1 MRPYRAIAIA
11 VLALTILPGLVR
23 AADAQQLT
31 SATSAAVRALK
42 VSLRCQSCDHEHLRT
57 ALPFVDLVADNAL
70 AHVDASLTPKAGNP
84 SVQWTLTVAG
94 RGAFKGQS
102 RTVTFAIPIAATEE
116 EHRAEIAR
124 FLALALA
131 PYAAATSAARHLDLT
146 YARDAEVA
154 ARKAAADPWHHWV
167 FRIGASVHENGEQS
181 QSSRSVSVSGSANR
195 TTAHWKLR
203 IGGARS
209 LNESAFDVDDL
220 SIRTRLTDWSAD
232 ALVVRSLGGNLSWG
246 VTSSV
251 TGSTFSNAEMIGRFA
266 PGIEYDVFPYAES
279 SRRSLTI
286 QYTAGYAHY
295 EYREVTIFDRIQE
308 DVGQHQLN
316 VSLGLR
322 QPWGTSGASVAYTQH
337 LQSKDRT
344 RLTATG
350 TFNVRLHG
358 SLSMSG
364 SATYARIRDLFTLP
378 RGGATDEEVLLRLR
392 ELDTSFRHSF
402 NVGLSYAI
410 GAVGNTTVNPR
421 FGG

>member
-1 MRPYRAIAIA
+1 MRRHRAIAIG
-11 VLALTILPGLVR
+11 VLALTILLAVVR
-23 AADAQQLT
+23 AGDAGQMT
-31 SATSAAVRALK
+31 AATSSPAGALK
-42 VSLRCQSCDHEHLRT
+42 VSLQCQSCDRDHLRA
-57 ALPFVDLVADNAL
+57 ALPFVDLVAETAP
-70 AHVDASLTPKAGNP
+70 AHVDAMLTTTAGNP
-84 SVQWTLTVAG
+84 SVQWTLTVSG

-102 RTVTFAIPIAATEE
+102 RTITFAIPIAATAE
-116 EHRAEIAR
+116 EHRAEVAR

-131 PYAAATSAARHLDLT
+131 PYAAATRAGAHLDLT

-154 ARKAAADPWHHWV
+154 ARRAAADPWNHWV
-167 FRIGASVHENGEQS
+167 FRLGASVHENGERS
-181 QSSRSVSVSGSANR
+181 TTSRRISVSGSANR
-195 TTAHWKLR
+195 TTEHWKVR

-209 LNESAFDVDDL
+209 LSESAFDVDEL
-220 SIRTRLTDWSAD
+220 SLTTHLTDWSGD

-246 VTSSV
+246 FTSSV
-251 TGSTFSNAEMIGRFA
+251 TGSTFANAEVIGRAA
-266 PGIEYDVFPYAES
+266 PGIEYDVFPYGES

-295 EYREVTIFDRIQE
+295 EYQQVTIFDRIQE
-308 DVGQHQLN
+308 DVGQHELN

-322 QPWGTSGASVAYTQH
+322 QPWGTSGAMVAYTQH
-337 LQSKDRT
+337 LQSGDRN

-364 SATYARIRDLFTLP
+364 SASYARIRDLFTLP
-378 RGGATDEEVLLRLR
+378 RGDATDEEVLLRLR
-392 ELDTSFRHSF
+392 ELDTSFRYSF
-402 NVGLSYAI
+402 NVGLSYAF